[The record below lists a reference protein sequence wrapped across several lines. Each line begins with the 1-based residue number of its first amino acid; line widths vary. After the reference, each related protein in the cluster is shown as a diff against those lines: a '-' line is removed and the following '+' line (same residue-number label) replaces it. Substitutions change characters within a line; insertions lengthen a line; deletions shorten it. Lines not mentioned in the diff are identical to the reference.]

1 VIGHGTDA
9 IGIGDGRAAELL
21 DNERH
26 WQPSPYQR
34 VGRCP
39 TSQAVRWQAVPTP
52 KRQRKNDG
60 HRARQ
65 AAAAAATRRRR
76 QAQRT
81 RVISGAFLAVVL
93 VAGVAVVIG
102 GGNGKD
108 KTPLASTGES
118 TTQAPSTTRAG
129 AAKTPV
135 SLPPV
140 AGGAAIKGATPCPA
154 ADGSSPR
161 TTNFEN
167 APPPCVVVAKTY
179 VAEMQTSKG
188 LMVINLDVKAATK
201 TVNNFVVLS
210 RYHYYDGIA
219 FHRIVPGFVLQGG
232 DPQQTGTGGPG
243 YKFED
248 ELPKAGQYK
257 VGSLAMA
264 NSGPNTNGSQFF
276 VISGDAGVSLQP
288 NYSLFGQV
296 TQGLEVVKA
305 IEDVGIPGAQ
315 DGRPSEVVT
324 IRTITIKET

>member
-1 VIGHGTDA
+1 M
-9 IGIGDGRAAELL
+9 
-21 DNERH
+21 
-26 WQPSPYQR
+26 
-34 VGRCP
+34 P
-39 TSQAVRWQAVPTP
+39 TQ
-52 KRQRKNDG
+52 KRQRKKDG
-60 HRARQ
+60 HQVRQ
-65 AAAAAATRRRR
+65 AAAAAAARRRR

-93 VAGVAVVIG
+93 VAGVAVVVG
-102 GGNGKD
+102 GGGKD
-108 KTPLASTGES
+108 KTPVASTDVSS
-118 TTQAPSTTRAG
+118 TVAPSTTRA
-129 AAKTPV
+129 AAARTPV

-140 AGGAAIKGATPCPA
+140 AAGAAIKGDIPCPA

-161 TTNFEN
+161 TTSFEK
-167 APPPCVVVAKTY
+167 APPPCVAVAKTY

-188 LMVINLDVKAATK
+188 LMVVNLDVKAATK
-201 TVNNFVVLS
+201 TVNNFVVLA
-210 RYHYYDGIA
+210 RYHYFDGIA

-232 DPQQTGTGGPG
+232 DPLQTGTGGPG

-305 IEDVGIPGAQ
+305 IEDVGIPGSQ
-315 DGRPSEVVT
+315 DGKPSEVVT